1 MKAPTLARRL
11 LAVPILLSAVFAG
24 GAIGRVQDVC
34 GPFTDVSPALCPYVL
49 EMYYLGITAGTSP
62 TMYSPDSV
70 VTRGQA
76 AVFVSKGINQAIA
89 RSSRRAA
96 LGQWWTRADDQ
107 ISQIGWTQVAD
118 YPGLPIADGAD
129 IWVPGQ
135 IPGEVSRVRASDGRL
150 LETWTGAES
159 ALVALAAMG
168 RIFIGSEDGNGTLF
182 MIDPTQPAGD
192 VTPVATGLGG
202 GEFGR
207 TSSLAFDGSRIWTV
221 QSDQIVIP
229 IPPYP
234 LTNVAI
240 VTPGTWNV
248 QSIAEGFSE
257 ARAIVFDGTSMWVVD
272 TGPPALLKLDSDGH
286 VVQSVPIGDDNSY
299 YVRPVFDGSNI
310 WVPSGQT
317 HTVTVI
323 RAATGEVVATLSAPG
338 VGSTAAFDGSRV
350 LTGSELWD
358 AQSFQ
363 HLGTTPA
370 GPACSDGINFWFTNA
385 SKPGYLV
392 RM

>member
-1 MKAPTLARRL
+1 VKPKLWFAPIGLVAALA
-11 LAVPILLSAVFAG
+11 
-24 GAIGRVQDVC
+24 GAATGAMQDVC

-49 EMYYLGITAGTSP
+49 EMYYLGVTAGTSP
-62 TMYSPDSV
+62 TTFSPDSV

-76 AVFVSKGINQAIA
+76 AVFVSKGVNQAIA

-96 LGQWWTRADDQ
+96 LGQWWTRVDDQ

-135 IPGEVSRVRASDGRL
+135 VPGEVSRVRASDGKL
-150 LETWTGAES
+150 LETWTGAEEATS
-159 ALVALAAMG
+159 ALAAMG
-168 RIFIGSEDGNGTLF
+168 RIFITGATAQGTLF
-182 MIDPTQPAGD
+182 MIDPAQPVGEV
-192 VTPVATGLGG
+192 VTVADNLGG
-202 GEFGR
+202 GEFGGTR
-207 TSSLAFDGSRIWTV
+207 SLAFDGSRIWTA
-221 QSDQIVIP
+221 QAGTPFIP

-234 LTNVAI
+234 LYSIAI
-240 VTPGTWNV
+240 VTPGSWDV
-248 QSIAEGFSE
+248 QTITDGFTHPV
-257 ARAIVFDGTSMWVVD
+257 AVVFDGTSIWVVD
-272 TGPPALLKLDSDGH
+272 VGPPLLLKKLDAAGA
-286 VVQSVPIGDDNSY
+286 VVQAVPIPSVSDY
-299 YVRPVFDGSNI
+299 FVRPTFDGANI
-310 WVPSGQT
+310 WVPSGDT

-338 VGSTAAFDGSRV
+338 VAGTAAFDGSRV

-358 AQSFQ
+358 AQTLQ

-370 GPACSDGINFWFTNA
+370 GPACSDGVNFWFA
-385 SKPGYLV
+385 VESAPGYLV

>member
-1 MKAPTLARRL
+1 MKRLWTAPLGLAA
-11 LAVPILLSAVFAG
+11 AVV
-24 GAIGRVQDVC
+24 GAATGVVQDVC

-62 TMYSPDSV
+62 TTYSPDSV

-76 AVFVSKGINQAIA
+76 AVFVSKGVNQAIA

-96 LGQWWTRADDQ
+96 LGQWWTRVDDLV
-107 ISQIGWTQVAD
+107 SHIGRTQVAD
-118 YPGLPIADGAD
+118 YPGLPISDGAD

-135 IPGEVSRVRASDGRL
+135 IPGEVSRVRASDGKL

-159 ALVALAAMG
+159 AIVALAAMG
-168 RIFIGSEDGNGTLF
+168 RIFIGSEEANGTLF
-182 MIDPTQPAGD
+182 MIDPTQPAGN
-192 VTPVATGLGG
+192 VIPVATGLGG
-202 GEFGR
+202 GEYGR

-221 QSDQIVIP
+221 QANQIVIP

-234 LTNVAI
+234 LYNIAI
-240 VTPGTWNV
+240 VTPGTWEV
-248 QSIAEGFSE
+248 QTITEGFSE
-257 ARAIVFDGTSMWVVD
+257 ARAIVFDGASMWVVD
-272 TGPPALLKLDSDGH
+272 TGPPALLKLDAAGS
-286 VVQSVPIGDDNSY
+286 VVQSVPISGDNAY
-299 YVRPVFDGSNI
+299 FIRPVFDGANI
-310 WVPSGQT
+310 WVPSGAT

-338 VGSTAAFDGSRV
+338 IESTAAFDGSRV

-358 AQSFQ
+358 AQTLQ

>member
-1 MKAPTLARRL
+1 MKAPTLARRML
-11 LAVPILLSAVFAG
+11 LVPVLLSALFAG
-24 GAIGRVQDVC
+24 GAVARVEDIC

-62 TMYSPDSV
+62 TTYSPDSV

-76 AVFVSKGINQAIA
+76 AVFVSKGVYQAIA

-96 LGQWWTRADDQ
+96 LGQWWTRVDDQ
-107 ISQIGWTQVAD
+107 ISQIGWIQLAD

-135 IPGEVSRVRASDGRL
+135 LPGEVSRVRASDGKL

-159 ALVALAAMG
+159 ATVALAAMG
-168 RIFIGSEDGNGTLF
+168 RIFVGSEEGNGTLF
-182 MIDPTQPAGD
+182 MIDPTQPAGE
-192 VTPVATGLGG
+192 VVAVAQGLGG
-202 GEFGR
+202 GEYGSTR
-207 TSSLAFDGSRIWTV
+207 SLAFDGSRIWTV
-221 QSDQIVIP
+221 QADQPTIP

-234 LTNVAI
+234 LYNVAI
-240 VTPGTWNV
+240 VTPGTWDV
-248 QSIAEGFSE
+248 QTITEGFVE

-272 TGPPALLKLDSDGH
+272 TGPPALLKLDAFGS
-286 VVQSVPIGDDNSY
+286 VVQTVPISDDNGY
-299 YVRPVFDGSNI
+299 YIRPVFDGANI

-317 HTVTVI
+317 RTVTVI
-323 RAATGEVVATLSAPG
+323 RSATGEVVATLSAPG

-358 AQSFQ
+358 AQTLQ

-370 GPACSDGINFWFTNA
+370 GPACSDGINFWSTNG
-385 SKPGYLV
+385 SKPGYLL